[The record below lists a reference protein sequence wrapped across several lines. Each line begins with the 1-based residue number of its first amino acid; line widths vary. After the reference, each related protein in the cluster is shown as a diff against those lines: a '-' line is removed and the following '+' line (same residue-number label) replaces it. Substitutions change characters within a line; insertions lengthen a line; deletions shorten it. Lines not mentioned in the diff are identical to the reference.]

1 MRVLVVED
9 NALLRHHLKVQIQDA
24 GHQVDD
30 AEDAK
35 EADYYLNEHL
45 PDIAIVDLG
54 LPDED
59 GLSLIRRW
67 RSNDVSLPILVLTA
81 RESWQDKVEVLSAG
95 ADDYVTKPFHI
106 EEVMARMQA
115 LMRRNSGLA
124 SQVISLPPFQVDLS
138 RRELSIN
145 DEVIKLTAFEYTI
158 METLIRNNGKVVSKD
173 SLMLQLY
180 PDAELRESHTID
192 VLMGRLRKKFRHN
205 IRKKSLPPFAAGATC
220 SNCADEKITA
230 SFFPLSLRVRFL
242 LATAAVVLVLSLAYG
257 MVALIG
263 YSVSFDKTTFRL
275 LRGESNLFYTLAKWE
290 NNKLH
295 VELPEN
301 IDKQSPTMTLIY
313 DENGQLLW
321 AQRDVPWLMKMIQ
334 PDWLKSNGFHEIE
347 ADVNDTSLLLSG
359 DHSIQQQLQEVRE
372 DDDDAEMT
380 HSVAVNVYP
389 ATSRMPK
396 LTIVVVDTIPVELKS
411 SYMVWSW
418 FIYVLSANLLL
429 VIPLLWVAA
438 LVEFTPHRSPGK
450 RSPRTGRT

>member
-1 MRVLVVED
+1 MKK
-9 NALLRHHLKVQIQDA
+9 LLRL
-24 GHQVDD
+24 
-30 AEDAK
+30 
-35 EADYYLNEHL
+35 
-45 PDIAIVDLG
+45 
-54 LPDED
+54 
-59 GLSLIRRW
+59 
-67 RSNDVSLPILVLTA
+67 
-81 RESWQDKVEVLSAG
+81 
-95 ADDYVTKPFHI
+95 
-106 EEVMARMQA
+106 
-115 LMRRNSGLA
+115 
-124 SQVISLPPFQVDLS
+124 
-138 RRELSIN
+138 
-145 DEVIKLTAFEYTI
+145 
-158 METLIRNNGKVVSKD
+158 
-173 SLMLQLY
+173 
-180 PDAELRESHTID
+180 
-192 VLMGRLRKKFRHN
+192 
-205 IRKKSLPPFAAGATC
+205 
-220 SNCADEKITA
+220 
-230 SFFPLSLRVRFL
+230 FFPLSLRVRFL

-429 VIPLLWVAA
+429 VIPLLW
-438 LVEFTPHRSPGK
+438 
-450 RSPRTGRT
+450 

>member
-115 LMRRNSGLA
+115 LMRRNSGPLHR
-124 SQVISLPPFQVDLS
+124 SFRYPRFRLIS

-205 IRKKSLPPFAAGATC
+205 IRKK
-220 SNCADEKITA
+220 
-230 SFFPLSLRVRFL
+230 
-242 LATAAVVLVLSLAYG
+242 
-257 MVALIG
+257 
-263 YSVSFDKTTFRL
+263 
-275 LRGESNLFYTLAKWE
+275 
-290 NNKLH
+290 
-295 VELPEN
+295 
-301 IDKQSPTMTLIY
+301 
-313 DENGQLLW
+313 
-321 AQRDVPWLMKMIQ
+321 
-334 PDWLKSNGFHEIE
+334 
-347 ADVNDTSLLLSG
+347 
-359 DHSIQQQLQEVRE
+359 
-372 DDDDAEMT
+372 
-380 HSVAVNVYP
+380 
-389 ATSRMPK
+389 
-396 LTIVVVDTIPVELKS
+396 
-411 SYMVWSW
+411 
-418 FIYVLSANLLL
+418 
-429 VIPLLWVAA
+429 
-438 LVEFTPHRSPGK
+438 
-450 RSPRTGRT
+450 

>member
-35 EADYYLNEHL
+35 
-45 PDIAIVDLG
+45 
-54 LPDED
+54 
-59 GLSLIRRW
+59 
-67 RSNDVSLPILVLTA
+67 LTA

-192 VLMGRLRKKFRHN
+192 VLMGRLRKK
-205 IRKKSLPPFAAGATC
+205 I
-220 SNCADEKITA
+220 
-230 SFFPLSLRVRFL
+230 
-242 LATAAVVLVLSLAYG
+242 
-257 MVALIG
+257 
-263 YSVSFDKTTFRL
+263 
-275 LRGESNLFYTLAKWE
+275 
-290 NNKLH
+290 
-295 VELPEN
+295 
-301 IDKQSPTMTLIY
+301 Q
-313 DENGQLLW
+313 
-321 AQRDVPWLMKMIQ
+321 AQYP
-334 PDWLKSNGFHEIE
+334 
-347 ADVNDTSLLLSG
+347 
-359 DHSIQQQLQEVRE
+359 QEVITTVRGQG
-372 DDDDAEMT
+372 
-380 HSVAVNVYP
+380 Y
-389 ATSRMPK
+389 
-396 LTIVVVDTIPVELKS
+396 LFEL
-411 SYMVWSW
+411 
-418 FIYVLSANLLL
+418 
-429 VIPLLWVAA
+429 
-438 LVEFTPHRSPGK
+438 R
-450 RSPRTGRT
+450 

>member
-35 EADYYLNEHL
+35 EADYYLNEHI

-124 SQVISLPPFQVDLS
+124 SQVISLPRFRLIS

-192 VLMGRLRKKFRHN
+192 VLMGRLRKKNSGTISPRSDYHRSRPVA
-205 IRKKSLPPFAAGATC
+205 IC

-230 SFFPLSLRVRFL
+230 SFFSRSRC
-242 LATAAVVLVLSLAYG
+242 
-257 MVALIG
+257 G
-263 YSVSFDKTTFRL
+263 YVFC
-275 LRGESNLFYTLAKWE
+275 W
-290 NNKLH
+290 
-295 VELPEN
+295 
-301 IDKQSPTMTLIY
+301 
-313 DENGQLLW
+313 
-321 AQRDVPWLMKMIQ
+321 QRQ
-334 PDWLKSNGFHEIE
+334 
-347 ADVNDTSLLLSG
+347 
-359 DHSIQQQLQEVRE
+359 R
-372 DDDDAEMT
+372 
-380 HSVAVNVYP
+380 
-389 ATSRMPK
+389 
-396 LTIVVVDTIPVELKS
+396 
-411 SYMVWSW
+411 
-418 FIYVLSANLLL
+418 
-429 VIPLLWVAA
+429 
-438 LVEFTPHRSPGK
+438 
-450 RSPRTGRT
+450 